1 MLPIIVIGLVFL
13 GCGIFLAH
21 RMSKRDDGQMFE
33 PRDRV
38 IITLAIFAL
47 LGAAGKSLAGGGAA
61 AGVFGLI
68 IVIPACVILAFMWLP
83 AAVESLLSGLTGAM
97 TGGNQQIEAK
107 PFFYRALAKR
117 RQGKFAE
124 ALVEIDTELEKFPGN
139 LEGLLLK
146 AEIQAD
152 DLKNLPAAAGLLQEA
167 ISTPDRPQGDR
178 LAAQFRLAEFL
189 VHRMHD
195 VAAGRSIL
203 ERILEENPDTEA
215 AHTARQHL
223 AHLPGSDAEA
233 VPGRKKLVVVHH
245 ETSLGL
251 TEDLGASAL
260 PQENWTQRAQEWVTH
275 LEAHPNDWEARE
287 KLATI
292 YADQFQRIPLAID
305 QIRALI
311 EQPGQPPKR
320 VSGWLNRIADLEL
333 RSDSGA
339 DGVQKAR
346 MALEEIQTRYPDSPW
361 AEQAV
366 VRSSMLGR
374 SERAKTPTPTLKIG
388 VYEQNIGLKRGS
400 ADIPNPDPDAGGG
413 R

>member
-13 GCGIFLAH
+13 GCGLFLAH

-38 IITLAIFAL
+38 IITIAIVAL
-47 LGAAGKSLAGGGAA
+47 LTAAGKTLVGGGAA

-68 IVIPACVILAFMWLP
+68 IVIPAGVILAFMWLP

-97 TGGNQQIEAK
+97 TGGNQQVEAK
-107 PFFYRALAKR
+107 PFYFRALAKR
-117 RQGKFAE
+117 RQGKFSE
-124 ALVEIDTELEKFPGN
+124 ALAEIDTELLKFPGN

-146 AEIQAD
+146 AEIQCD
-152 DLKNLPAAAGLLQEA
+152 DLKNLPAATGLLEEIIQ
-167 ISTPDRPQGDR
+167 TPDRPRDER
-178 LAAQFRLAEFL
+178 LAAQFRLAEL
-189 VHRMHD
+189 LLHRVRD
-195 VAAGRSIL
+195 IPAGRAVL
-203 ERILEENPDTEA
+203 ERILEENPETEA

-223 AHLPGSDAEA
+223 AHLPGADADA
-233 VPGRKKLVVVHH
+233 VFGRKKLVVVHH

-260 PQENWTQRAQEWVTH
+260 PQENWTQRAQEWVAH

-305 QIRALI
+305 QIRLLI
-311 EQPGQPPKR
+311 DQPGQPPKR
-320 VSGWLNRIADLEL
+320 IVGWLNRIADLEL
-333 RSDSGA
+333 RA
-339 DGVQKAR
+339 QTGVDAAR
-346 MALEEIQTRYPDSPW
+346 AALEEIRSRYPESPW
-361 AEQAV
+361 SDQAAL
-366 VRSSMLGR
+366 RLATLGR
-374 SERAKTPTPTLKIG
+374 AERSHAPTPTLKLG

-400 ADIPNPDPDAGGG
+400 ADIPNPDPDAAAG

>member
-13 GCGIFLAH
+13 GCGLFLAH

-38 IITLAIFAL
+38 IITIAIVAL
-47 LGAAGKSLAGGGAA
+47 LTAAGKTLVGGGAA

-68 IVIPACVILAFMWLP
+68 IVIPAGVILAFMWLP

-97 TGGNQQIEAK
+97 TGGNQQVEAK
-107 PFFYRALAKR
+107 PFYFRALAKR
-117 RQGKFAE
+117 RQGKFSE
-124 ALVEIDTELEKFPGN
+124 ALAEIDTELLKFPGN

-146 AEIQAD
+146 AEIQCD
-152 DLKNLPAAAGLLQEA
+152 DLKNLPAATGLLEEIIQ
-167 ISTPDRPQGDR
+167 TPDRPRDER
-178 LAAQFRLAEFL
+178 LAAQFRLAEL
-189 VHRMHD
+189 LLHRVRD
-195 VAAGRSIL
+195 IPAGRAVL
-203 ERILEENPDTEA
+203 ERILEENPETEA

-223 AHLPGSDAEA
+223 AHLPGADADA
-233 VPGRKKLVVVHH
+233 VFGRKKLVVVHH

-251 TEDLGASAL
+251 TEDLGASTL
-260 PQENWTQRAQEWVTH
+260 PQENWTQRAQEWVAH

-305 QIRALI
+305 QIRLLI
-311 EQPGQPPKR
+311 DQPGQPPKR
-320 VSGWLNRIADLEL
+320 IVGWLNRIADLEL
-333 RSDSGA
+333 RA
-339 DGVQKAR
+339 QTGVDAAR
-346 MALEEIQTRYPDSPW
+346 AALEEIRSRYPESPW
-361 AEQAV
+361 SDQAAL
-366 VRSSMLGR
+366 RLATLGR
-374 SERAKTPTPTLKIG
+374 AERSHAPTPTLKLG

-400 ADIPNPDPDAGGG
+400 ADIPNPDPDAAAG

>member
-13 GCGIFLAH
+13 GCGLFLAH

-38 IITLAIFAL
+38 IITVAIVAL
-47 LGAAGKSLAGGGAA
+47 LAAAGKTLVGGGAA

-68 IVIPACVILAFMWLP
+68 IVIPAGVILAFMWLP

-97 TGGNQQIEAK
+97 TGGNQQVEAK
-107 PFFYRALAKR
+107 PFYFRALAKR
-117 RQGKFAE
+117 RQGKFSE
-124 ALVEIDTELEKFPGN
+124 ALAEIDTELLKFPGN

-146 AEIQAD
+146 AEIQCD
-152 DLKNLPAAAGLLQEA
+152 DLKNLPAATGLLEEIIQ
-167 ISTPDRPQGDR
+167 TPDRPRDER
-178 LAAQFRLAEFL
+178 LAAQFRLAEL
-189 VHRMHD
+189 LLHRVRD
-195 VAAGRSIL
+195 IPAGRAVL
-203 ERILEENPDTEA
+203 ERILEENPETEA

-223 AHLPGSDAEA
+223 AHLPGADADA
-233 VPGRKKLVVVHH
+233 VFGRKKLVVVHH

-305 QIRALI
+305 QIRLLI
-311 EQPGQPPKR
+311 DQPGQPPKR
-320 VSGWLNRIADLEL
+320 IVGWLNRIADLEL
-333 RSDSGA
+333 RA
-339 DGVQKAR
+339 QTGVDAAR
-346 MALEEIQTRYPDSPW
+346 AALEEIRSRYPESPW
-361 AEQAV
+361 SDQAAL
-366 VRSSMLGR
+366 RLATLGR
-374 SERAKTPTPTLKIG
+374 AERSHAPTPTLKLG

-400 ADIPNPDPDAGGG
+400 ADIPNPDPDAAAG